1 MKNKGFLAKII
12 ALALTVCTLFACVA
26 FLVSC
31 DKDEVKAKTVE
42 DIFKSTQSNPEFS
55 GVQREFTLDTG
66 WCIYTQS
73 NERSTQ
79 AVNYNSDVGYIG
91 GINAFVVSK
100 GGNESKGGYGG
111 VLSIVKCGDTREYF
125 DGGMK
130 GMILP
135 ESLGIVAIRVKD
147 GLIACKFNDYTA
159 GVFDSNGRTVISR
172 TKINWS
178 SNSGANIDSILKI
191 LDGELVAVNSAYDR
205 NGTSG
210 YTSIYRPSV
219 NAELSQC
226 GTLVAKLENAKD
238 TLTGVK
244 GFDGKYV
251 TITGNTAGDYVFAV
265 PSSVSGEVD
274 VTLATTNGT
283 VADNDKDDYYGEI
296 TYMGG
301 GKFFIH
307 QDWTVAKDEDYTYY
321 DGFDYYV
328 FSRRIYTPDNDKS
341 SEYIKNA
348 DKVFIYLENNYYEGD
363 KAGIATSQYLKDG
376 FTYASYG
383 LTIKNK
389 IATYDQF
396 ILDENFNVV
405 MSLTGNY
412 GITIKDQKK
421 GKVGYYD
428 LVMQCVDGYY
438 YNPVLPSE
446 FNVYDKDGNKVG
458 HNTRNDI
465 QQQELSNGIFV
476 VAINDPDDTSS
487 DPEKLYGAFNLRG
500 EMVVPFKYL
509 TLSAFRGSYTVGKAK
524 NEDGVATWYIVGSDG
539 NQITQMTDG
548 STPLTKNEIATD
560 SNGNFIYKIGCY
572 MYKVDTGE
580 KDSNNKTIFKYGIK
594 NFNPNVNKN
603 VVMNATMSA
612 GSVLYAPTSSPSN
625 VFVFDK
631 VTVGNNV
638 SYTVYRLI

>member
-1 MKNKGFLAKII
+1 MKNKGFFVKII

-26 FLVSC
+26 LLVSC

-55 GVQREFTLDTG
+55 GVKREFTLDTG
-66 WCIYTQS
+66 WSVYTTS
-73 NERSTQ
+73 AAKSTQ
-79 AVNYNSDVGYIG
+79 AVNVNSDVGYITSLD
-91 GINAFVVSK
+91 AFVVSN
-100 GGNESKGGYGG
+100 GS
-111 VLSIVKCGDTREYF
+111 VLSVVKCGDTREYF

-135 ESLGIVAIRVKD
+135 ASLGISALRVKD

-159 GVFDSNGRTVISR
+159 GVFDSNGRTVLSR
-172 TKINWS
+172 TKIDWS
-178 SNSGANIDSILKI
+178 SNSGANIDSIIKI
-191 LDGELVAVNSAYDR
+191 LDGGLIAVNSAYDKS
-205 NGTSG
+205 GTSG
-210 YTSIYRPSV
+210 YTSIYRPTSD
-219 NAELSQC
+219 NELSKC
-226 GTLVAKLENAKD
+226 GALVAKLENANG

-251 TITGNTAGDYVFAV
+251 TVTGNTAGDYIFAV
-265 PSSVSGEVD
+265 PSSVSGEVG
-274 VTLATTNGT
+274 TTTATANGT

-307 QDWTVAKDEDYTYY
+307 QDWTVEKDEEYTYY

-341 SEYIKNA
+341 SEYTKNA
-348 DKVFIYLENNYYEGD
+348 DKVFIYLENNYYDGD

-383 LTIKNK
+383 LTIIDKVGY
-389 IATYDQF
+389 YDQF
-396 ILDENFNVV
+396 ILDENLNIV

-412 GITIKDQKK
+412 GVTIKDQKK
-421 GKVGYYD
+421 EKVGYFD

-446 FNVYDKDGNKVG
+446 FNVYDKDGNKIG
-458 HNTRNDI
+458 HNDRNDI

-487 DPEKLYGAFNLRG
+487 NPEKLYGAFNLKG
-500 EMVVPFKYL
+500 EVVVPFNYL
-509 TLSAFRGSYTVGKAK
+509 SLSAFRGSYTVGKAK
-524 NEDGVATWYIVGSDG
+524 NEEGVATWYIVGSDG
-539 NQITQMTDG
+539 KQITQMTDG
-548 STPLTKNEIATD
+548 STPLSTAEIATD

-572 MYKVDTGE
+572 MFKVDSGE
-580 KDSNNKTIFKYGIK
+580 KDSNNKTIYNYGIK

-638 SYTVYRLI
+638 EYTVYRLI